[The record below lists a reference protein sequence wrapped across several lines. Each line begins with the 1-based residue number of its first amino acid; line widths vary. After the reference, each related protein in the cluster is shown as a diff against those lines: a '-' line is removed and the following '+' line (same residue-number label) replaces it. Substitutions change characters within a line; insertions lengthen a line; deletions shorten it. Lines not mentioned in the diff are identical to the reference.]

1 VHGWL
6 IPEPGV
12 IHVLM
17 EKADSDVTTALQEG
31 LLLKT
36 RMKIA
41 LDVASGLKAVHS
53 AQFVHQDIKADSILV
68 S

>member
-1 VHGWL
+1 MHGWL

-17 EKADSDVTTALQEG
+17 EKADSDLTTALQGG
-31 LLLKT
+31 LHLKT

-41 LDVASGLKAVHS
+41 LGVASGLKAVHS
-53 AQFVHQDIKADSILV
+53 VQIIHQDIKADSILV